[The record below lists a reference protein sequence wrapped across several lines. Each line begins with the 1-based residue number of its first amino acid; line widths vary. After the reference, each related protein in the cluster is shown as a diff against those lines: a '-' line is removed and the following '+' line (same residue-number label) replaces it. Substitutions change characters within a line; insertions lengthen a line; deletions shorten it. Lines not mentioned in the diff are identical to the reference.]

1 MFSKILFPSLIFF
14 LATSLTLTIA
24 CDIPILPPQH
34 LFHIPSWQTQNFTCS
49 APPEVYII
57 KPSPNKGL
65 GPHWYRT
72 SSPDGRRCL
81 EAMMSS
87 SRTAF
92 FSLSGEDQSLYLS
105 LHAHV
110 FLTEALNTEEDYLM
124 PISRSNAFN
133 TGDSFGLSPKVARIN
148 HSCRPNAV
156 YFWSQQLGKRIV
168 YAASQINKGEEIL
181 VSHIPLLRTKAER
194 AMRLHQYGFKC
205 ECEACAAGMGDAIV
219 SDSRRTEI
227 RQLIESLESELS
239 AKVGLGLVGLV
250 EAERLV
256 DYSAQAYRMASLSHG
271 RIELWEEGANW
282 ALKSLEHREMADKYS
297 PEANEMREV
306 AASFILH
313 PQAYMKPG
321 SQ

>member
-1 MFSKILFPSLIFF
+1 
-14 LATSLTLTIA
+14 
-24 CDIPILPPQH
+24 
-34 LFHIPSWQTQNFTCS
+34 
-49 APPEVYII
+49 
-57 KPSPNKGL
+57 
-65 GPHWYRT
+65 
-72 SSPDGRRCL
+72 
-81 EAMMSS
+81 MSS

-239 AKVGLGLVGLV
+239 AKVGLGV
-250 EAERLV
+250 
-256 DYSAQAYRMASLSHG
+256 
-271 RIELWEEGANW
+271 
-282 ALKSLEHREMADKYS
+282 
-297 PEANEMREV
+297 V
-306 AASFILH
+306 ARR
-313 PQAYMKPG
+313 KPKDW
-321 SQ
+321 